1 MFTLLHFLL
10 LRIPH
15 VLQTPFAIPFLCS
28 TSWILSF
35 SSRISY
41 EFLTSPRWY
50 FWTRNRER
58 KRTEHDGW
66 DMMKSRFSPFLHFFW
81 SLYMSCMFG
90 LLWKHSKLKSHTQP
104 CERNVKQRWTDTL
117 HIYELAHVV
126 TSFNKQTCGCQVRTN
141 RTLPT
146 CLEPDQP
153 CCKIGPDGWRLSDK
167 NMISSWDWQCA
178 QDFVPQQSF
187 VQGAGVLLCGERAAL
202 RVPAAN
208 SLRNVPDNLH

>member
-1 MFTLLHFLL
+1 MDGTWWNLVSHHFYISFEVYICLACL
-10 LRIPH
+10 G
-15 VLQTPFAIPFLCS
+15 CS
-28 TSWILSF
+28 ESTQNW
-35 SSRISY
+35 
-41 EFLTSPRWY
+41 SPIH
-50 FWTRNRER
+50 N
-58 KRTEHDGW
+58 
-66 DMMKSRFSPFLHFFW
+66 LV
-81 SLYMSCMFG
+81 
-90 LLWKHSKLKSHTQP
+90 
-104 CERNVKQRWTDTL
+104 ERNVKQRWTDTL

-187 VQGAGVLLCGERAAL
+187 VQGARVLLCGELAAL